1 MAQNIVAKDTSM
13 DVDTLFKALETAKK
27 AAREAGQFLQENR
40 GKVEV
45 LTKKALRDDL
55 LDVDLKA
62 EEIIIS
68 RLREDFPEYGILS
81 EEIRSE
87 NKDFPNRWI
96 IDPLDGSYNFQHG
109 NPTFAISISLV
120 LENSTTLGVV
130 YLPLQNEM
138 FTAISGHGAHL
149 NGQSIHVSLTPLLN
163 DSIVHVGDF
172 AKDGNTRDNKER
184 LKDIAQ
190 LANAVGRVRMIGT
203 AATDLAYVACGR
215 AEALV
220 VHNAHPW
227 DIEVGRL
234 LVSEAGGKVNSLQYD
249 KSGRR
254 LVICSNEYIHA
265 QLLGVISKPLSH
277 QRTIHVPW
285 VQINWDKIGK
295 KLKRHKYAGLLAF

>member
-1 MAQNIVAKDTSM
+1 MAQNIEARDTST

-27 AAREAGQFLQENR
+27 AAREAGQFLQEKR

-109 NPTFAISISLV
+109 NPTFAISISLAIDNETV
-120 LENSTTLGVV
+120 AGVV

-138 FTAISGHGAHL
+138 FTAIHGRGA
-149 NGQSIHVSLTPLLN
+149 QLN
-163 DSIVHVGDF
+163 DKPICVSHTSCLDDSIIHVGDF
-172 AKDGNTRDNKER
+172 AKDGNVHDNKKR
-184 LKDIAQ
+184 LKDLAH
-190 LANAVGRVRMIGT
+190 LANNVGRVRMIGT
-203 AATDLAYVACGR
+203 AATDLAFVACGR
-215 AEALV
+215 AEALI
-220 VHNAHPW
+220 VHNALPW
-227 DIEVGRL
+227 DVEVGCL
-234 LVSEAGGKVNSLQYD
+234 LVTEAGGKVNRVQED
-249 KSGRR
+249 KSGRC
-254 LVICSNEYIHA
+254 LVVCSNESIHR
-265 QLLGVISKPLSH
+265 QLLEVISRPFSH
-277 QRTIHVPW
+277 QRKIPF
-285 VQINWDKIGK
+285 QRKSMNWARMVNR
-295 KLKRHKYAGLLAF
+295 LKRHKYAGLLAF